1 MERNG
6 RRVGPLAVAVR
17 PTRTHALESS
27 SCESGDDINFQEVEK
42 QS

>member
-17 PTRTHALESS
+17 PTRTLESS